1 MFRTKGHCLLSWTN
15 VSFINHSMSDVKYSS
30 YSLLA
35 HFLEFEK
42 THFMKDFYRGNH
54 DNMKVSELQ
63 I

>member
-1 MFRTKGHCLLSWTN
+1 MSALLIIR
-15 VSFINHSMSDVKYSS
+15 FKYSS

-63 I
+63 IWNNDHINIISNIIYDM